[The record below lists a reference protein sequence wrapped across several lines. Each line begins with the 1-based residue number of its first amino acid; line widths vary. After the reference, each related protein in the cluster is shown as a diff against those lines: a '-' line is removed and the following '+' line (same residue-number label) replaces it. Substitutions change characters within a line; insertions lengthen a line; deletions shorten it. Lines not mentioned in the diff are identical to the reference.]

1 MPYVSLLRRKPVLVL
16 WSANALSVLGDRF
29 FALAVMWIALER
41 SGPVAMGA
49 VAIAESV
56 PYVLM
61 GMFGRR
67 IVARCASFRA
77 LAGFDVVRAGL
88 VAALPLV
95 WNLGGTPAML
105 VVVLTLGIAGSVF
118 DPGFGSLVP
127 ELVAPEERQMIL
139 GAMDITG
146 RVARIA
152 GPGLAGLLLL
162 VAPASV
168 LFTADAATFAI
179 SAVALLVAAR
189 IAPVSAVVSSGRPS
203 DRGAD
208 PARARVLLRAHPALG
223 AAWLVHGVGFFL
235 SAIPAIGMPLLLA
248 QHLHVG
254 ASAYGLVLAASGA
267 GALLGNLAATR
278 VQLADRFPG
287 WFCGAWAVSGGLMI
301 ATGAAS
307 SLAWVVV
314 FSVASGAVSPFISI
328 AMAARLAM
336 FPADQRLRLNSLN
349 FTVMRASGTLGMA
362 VIPALIAAGPARG
375 FVLGGS
381 ILAVLAAVVGVFG
394 SSWATARTQAAR
406 VVEAV
411 DSASTTSGPDQAAST
426 R

>member
-1 MPYVSLLRRKPVLVL
+1 MPYLSLLRRKPVLVL

-61 GMFGRR
+61 GTFGRR
-67 IVARCASFRA
+67 IVARCASFRV

-88 VAALPLV
+88 AAALPVV
-95 WNLGGTPAML
+95 WNVGGTPAML
-105 VVVLTLGIAGSVF
+105 VMVLTLGIAGSVF

-127 ELVAPEERQMIL
+127 ELVAPEERQAIL

-146 RVARIA
+146 RIARIA

-168 LFTADAATFAI
+168 LFAADAVTFAV

-189 IAPVSAVVSSGRPS
+189 IAAVSAVVSSGPAP
-203 DRGAD
+203 DRGVD
-208 PARARVLLRAHPALG
+208 PASARVLLRANPSLG

-235 SAIPAIGMPLLLA
+235 SAIPAIGMPVLLA
-248 QHLHVG
+248 HHLHVD
-254 ASAYGLVLAASGA
+254 ASAYGLVLAASGV
-267 GALLGNLAATR
+267 GALLGNLVAAR
-278 VQLADRFPG
+278 VRLTAGFPG
-287 WFCGAWAVSGGLMI
+287 WFCGAWAISGGLLI

-307 SLAWVVV
+307 SLGWIVA
-314 FSVASGAVSPFISI
+314 FAVASGAVSPFISI

-381 ILAVLAAVVGVFG
+381 VLAVVAAAVGVFG
-394 SSWATARTQAAR
+394 SSLGAVRGQTAR

-411 DSASTTSGPDQAAST
+411 DAASTTPGPDQAAST